1 MVGAV
6 EDVLEA
12 HRHEPERGLVPAGV
26 EADHA
31 GVAAQL
37 ERPFRPARR
46 QEPQDGDDP
55 QAHPLEA
62 RADREVGLVRLDVVV
77 EEDVEHRLLP
87 DDLGVG
93 GQQRSLDVGERPL
106 PRLERAVRR
115 QRDLDGGDRRLGQ
128 GGVVLEDA
136 DLLPHP
142 HHGGVGELV
151 ALARPLEV
159 EVARPVGRE
168 RHVRQRLERHPHE
181 QAQALALG
189 LHERLHRHVA
199 GDVVGRLGGGQGQE
213 QADDGEAPDEE
224 PPGSAPAR
232 TGGSRVGGARSR
244 APARGPHRAGVDGA
258 PAGGLCHGA
267 MIAVGGPSR
276 AGVGGGIARRGASV
290 GRRRKECAI
299 HEVYK
304 YTGDPRP
311 VRHDALGSYGP
322 RAVVRNGAAGSRLGR
337 TRFGPRRASVACL
350 ECRRGSARGAGL
362 KHPRAVKEESR

>member
-12 HRHEPERGLVPAGV
+12 HRHEPERGLVPARV
-26 EADHA
+26 EADDP
-31 GVAAQL
+31 GVAPQL
-37 ERPFRPARR
+37 ERPLGPARR

-62 RADREVGLVRLDVVV
+62 RADREVGPVGLDVVV

-93 GQQRSLDVGERPL
+93 GQQRALDVGERLL
-106 PRLERAVRR
+106 PGLERAVRR

-142 HHGGVGELV
+142 HHGRVGELV
-151 ALARPLEV
+151 PLARPLEV

-168 RHVRQRLERHPHE
+168 RHVRQGLERHAHE
-181 QAQALALG
+181 EAQALPLG
-189 LHERLHRHVA
+189 LDEGLHRHVA

-213 QADDGEAPDEE
+213 QADDREAPDDE
-224 PPGSAPAR
+224 PPGHAPPRSGGSGVCGAR
-232 TGGSRVGGARSR
+232 PWAASGGSRQASAWGG
-244 APARGPHRAGVDGA
+244 V
-258 PAGGLCHGA
+258 
-267 MIAVGGPSR
+267 
-276 AGVGGGIARRGASV
+276 ARRRASS
-290 GRRRKECAI
+290 GRHRKECAI

-304 YTGDPRP
+304 YTGDPREGVMAPAVCPGRSWSGAARVGVAVLRYAPGP
-311 VRHDALGSYGP
+311 VGPWHASRREGLGSEQRFRGARWGP
-322 RAVVRNGAAGSRLGR
+322 DGPLLHEVAGAGR
-337 TRFGPRRASVACL
+337 RRAPVS
-350 ECRRGSARGAGL
+350 R
-362 KHPRAVKEESR
+362 EEVE